1 LTFFVFLK
9 WIPFGAVADRVFK
22 ECKSVGDSRLQ
33 GRGPVQHPTMLNFL
47 SNQRRCRLVIRAACC
62 LNLISRL
69 PFRPYCPLVPTCEP
83 HKPLLAKW
91 IWRKRVGVEIAVK
104 SRKSRGMMA
113 LHSAIAIIWIQIGVK
128 LLWAL
133 SNFLRTRWRAP
144 SSSRPSILLSGVLG
158 RVNSQNKPYSEKTS
172 CAIGA

>member
-1 LTFFVFLK
+1 M
-9 WIPFGAVADRVFK
+9 FK

-91 IWRKRVGVEIAVK
+91 IWRKRVGVEPTIHPAKGRIAGFEDREDHRTPCAST
-104 SRKSRGMMA
+104 SRHRNDITSLNYQTPRD
-113 LHSAIAIIWIQIGVK
+113 LHNLGRPGV
-128 LLWAL
+128 
-133 SNFLRTRWRAP
+133 R
-144 SSSRPSILLSGVLG
+144 SGVSCNHPELLYR
-158 RVNSQNKPYSEKTS
+158 RV
-172 CAIGA
+172 

>member
-1 LTFFVFLK
+1 MGIEPMSEAWKLSARHETFESAAFLTFFVFLK

-91 IWRKRVGVEIAVK
+91 IWRKRVGVEPTIHPAKGRIAGFED
-104 SRKSRGMMA
+104 RED
-113 LHSAIAIIWIQIGVK
+113 H
-128 LLWAL
+128 
-133 SNFLRTRWRAP
+133 RTPCASKFPQRNDITSLNNQPPWRP
-144 SSSRPSILLSGVLG
+144 V
-158 RVNSQNKPYSEKTS
+158 
-172 CAIGA
+172 